1 MGFRVEDHS
10 HCIYQIS
17 NFAYVTYIYI
27 YEIYLVV
34 RIHTYGIVY
43 VHVADVRDFMDT
55 LEIKV
60 KPIVQRID
68 DVNLR
73 IARSS

>member
-17 NFAYVTYIYI
+17 IFAYVTYIYI
-27 YEIYLVV
+27 YKIYLVV
-34 RIHTYGIVY
+34 RICTYRIVSF
-43 VHVADVRDFMDT
+43 HVSDVRDFMDV
-55 LEIKV
+55 LEVKV
-60 KPIVQRID
+60 KLIVQRID
-68 DVNLR
+68 DVDLC